1 MTSAFN
7 TTAAVIEK
15 HWAKKTQVLVQSN
28 ELKQTE
34 LPSATGR
41 WLRRAWQR
49 SFGCLLAPTAS
60 PGSPGSTRSPPS
72 CCGARP
78 TSWWPTGGQLRLSVE
93 ESRQAG
99 GEGQLAVG
107 VVISTWFELAD
118 EAKTP
123 EAPSLA
129 EIVFVP
135 DGIERCVDF
144 QLKSSPVLGTTK
156 GLPP

>member
-41 WLRRAWQR
+41 WLRRHGRGR
-49 SFGCLLAPTAS
+49 SAAFWRRRRRLGVRARRDRLQAAAVLARHP
-60 PGSPGSTRSPPS
+60 
-72 CCGARP
+72 
-78 TSWWPTGGQLRLSVE
+78 GGQLRLSVE

>member
-1 MTSAFN
+1 MAEVVRLPFGADGVAWESGLDEIASKLLQCSPDILVASCACPLKKAGRL
-7 TTAAVIEK
+7 AAKANYLWV
-15 HWAKKTQVLVQSN
+15 VL
-28 ELKQTE
+28 
-34 LPSATGR
+34 
-41 WLRRAWQR
+41 
-49 SFGCLLAPTAS
+49 
-60 PGSPGSTRSPPS
+60 
-72 CCGARP
+72 
-78 TSWWPTGGQLRLSVE
+78 
-93 ESRQAG
+93 
-99 GEGQLAVG
+99 
-107 VVISTWFELAD
+107 STWFELAD